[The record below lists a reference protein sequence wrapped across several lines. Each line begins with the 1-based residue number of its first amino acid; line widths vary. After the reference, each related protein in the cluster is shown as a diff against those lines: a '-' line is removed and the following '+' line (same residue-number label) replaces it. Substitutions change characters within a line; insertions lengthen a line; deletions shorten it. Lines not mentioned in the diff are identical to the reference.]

1 MNTKPTGLA
10 ALAPRNLL
18 AFIASRYG
26 SGGGRYYRFG
36 REDNFPNKVVEA
48 VNDSGM
54 ARVCIDRLNQFTYGY
69 GFKNKAIG
77 DTRVNAE
84 QKLDQF
90 IRETISYINYLGA
103 FAWVHKY
110 DAFGKIAHSYVLP
123 VQYIRKKID
132 GGYLYTDGLGD
143 GPEHRER
150 NEMPRSYPAYDPR
163 ATPLEIRA
171 EIARQKAKFGEQIG
185 FIQYVYNGGVGMLY
199 EKYAVPTHAAGL
211 NDINANAA
219 HSLQEESIAA
229 NSFKAEVVIVTG
241 TIDNLTEDED
251 GLTAADRFAMEIE
264 KFTSPDGSPVM
275 HIQKNQEQDVQVFP
289 LDTSNSREE
298 KLDRSRERVEK
309 VICRLFHVPPIIAG
323 ISTEGKLGDNQE
335 LVNQLKLFHLTLADK
350 KELLLRGLKDRYP
363 ETPEEDFDLE
373 ALNLFSFLPSE
384 LLSKLS
390 EQELR
395 DIYDLAA
402 PVQTEPLDEKI
413 ASRFAEFGVGGV
425 QGILGIQ
432 TSVADKIISEA
443 SAIEVLK
450 IIYGF
455 TEEQALKVVGGS
467 PVAIDPATGQPAP
480 VAPVAEETKLNEA
493 FTNLTGRQLQG
504 IQRIVRKFSR
514 EELTEA
520 QASQL
525 LQSGFG
531 MTDEQAK
538 VWLITQEEEDNGTV

>member
-1 MNTKPTGLA
+1 MSTKPNGLA

-18 AFIASRYG
+18 AFIASRFG

-48 VNDSGM
+48 INDSGM
-54 ARVCIDRLNQFTYGY
+54 ARVCIDRLNQFTYGF
-69 GFKNKAIG
+69 GFKDKRVG
-77 DTRVNAE
+77 DTMVNAT
-84 QKLDQF
+84 QTLDEF
-90 IRETISYINYLGA
+90 IRETVSYINYLGA

-110 DAFGKIAHSYVLP
+110 DGFGQIVHTYVLP
-123 VQYIRKKID
+123 AQYVRKKID
-132 GGYLYTDGLGD
+132 GGFLYVDGLGD

-150 NEMPRSYPAYDPR
+150 NDLPRSYPAYDPR
-163 ATPLEIRA
+163 ATPSEIRQ
-171 EIARQKAKFGEQIG
+171 EIARQKAKFGDQIG

-241 TIDNLTEDED
+241 VIDNLTKDENE
-251 GLTAADRFAMEIE
+251 LTAADRFAMEIE

-309 VICRLFHVPPIIAG
+309 VICRLFHVPPVIAG

-335 LVNQLKLFHLTLADK
+335 LVNQLKLFNLTLADK
-350 KELLLRGLKDRYP
+350 KELLLRGLKQRYP
-363 ETPEEDFDLE
+363 EMAEESFDLE
-373 ALNLFSFLPSE
+373 GLNLFSFLPPE
-384 LLSKLS
+384 LLGQLS

-395 DIYDLAA
+395 DIYDVAA
-402 PVQTEPLDEKI
+402 PVQAEPLDEKI

-432 TSVADKIISEA
+432 TSVAEKTVSPE
-443 SAIEVLK
+443 SAVEVLK

-467 PVAIDPATGQPAP
+467 PVVIDTATGQPAP
-480 VAPVAEETKLNEA
+480 AAPVAEEPKLNEA

-504 IQRIVRKFSR
+504 IQRIVKKFNKD
-514 EELTEA
+514 ELTEA

-525 LQSGFG
+525 LQNGFG

-538 VWLITQEEEDNGTV
+538 VWLITLDEEDNGTV